1 MASPGIICYRYVRTV
16 TFFPPSIK
24 KKKKMEKY
32 PYVLATAEAKGIGFR
47 FNVELLVISCFAA
60 DDVRWNS

>member
-1 MASPGIICYRYVRTV
+1 
-16 TFFPPSIK
+16 
-24 KKKKMEKY
+24 MEKY

-60 DDVRWNS
+60 DDVR